1 MIGIAIGNGL
11 SRKGYDLSGL
21 KGPDRCVVGC
31 NWLYFDYE
39 PDVLV
44 AIDSE
49 PVRELAAMKF
59 RGFAWLTNDV
69 PRKHIVMVQPDG
81 TSEIIMEV
89 MGVNGFL
96 GKNSGIIAAS
106 YLSKHLR
113 CPKVYMLGFDF
124 FRIDP
129 GMTQN
134 DLYHKGLIGF
144 PRYER
149 AWNKLLADC
158 PHTEFIR
165 VGEISKYHTA
175 YFAHI
180 LKGFTYISTEQ
191 FEQEVAAHVGTDSD
205 RTDQH
210 ADRCH
215 AAVEP

>member
-21 KGPDRCVVGC
+21 KGPGRCVVGC

-49 PVRELAAMKF
+49 PVRELAAMKVRRF
-59 RGFAWLTNDV
+59 DWLTNDV
-69 PRKHIVMVQPDG
+69 PRYNIVLHKQDG
-81 TSEIIMEV
+81 TTDVIMEI
-89 MGVNGFL
+89 MAVNGFW

-191 FEQEVAAHVGTDSD
+191 FEQEVTPDVATTRASH
-205 RTDQH
+205 DQPT
-210 ADRCH
+210 RCCH